1 MKRVLYVL
9 TLLVLIAVFLYSGWS
24 LFTYYRESGEQTKIH
39 EEIAQMVESAREQS
53 SGGSAPVRSQ
63 LGTWDVDDGTVLG
76 DIKLVTVQDPDT
88 GEEVQV
94 MEEYAEL
101 YLLNNDVVGWIQ
113 IPDTVINYP
122 VMHTPGWK
130 DYYLHVDL
138 YDEYSNHGSIYAR
151 EECDFLTPSDNVTI
165 YGHNMKDGT
174 MFAALR
180 KYEDRS
186 FWEDHQYIFLD
197 TLTQRHI
204 YQVICVFQT
213 TASVGEGFGY
223 HLFVDAADEAEYNEY
238 ISTCQSLAMYD
249 TGLSAEY
256 GDKLITLSTC
266 VFNQTN
272 GRLVVVAKRITK

>member
-1 MKRVLYVL
+1 
-9 TLLVLIAVFLYSGWS
+9 
-24 LFTYYRESGEQTKIH
+24 
-39 EEIAQMVESAREQS
+39 
-53 SGGSAPVRSQ
+53 
-63 LGTWDVDDGTVLG
+63 
-76 DIKLVTVQDPDT
+76 
-88 GEEVQV
+88 
-94 MEEYAEL
+94 
-101 YLLNNDVVGWIQ
+101 
-113 IPDTVINYP
+113 
-122 VMHTPGWK
+122 
-130 DYYLHVDL
+130 
-138 YDEYSNHGSIYAR
+138 
-151 EECDFLTPSDNVTI
+151 
-165 YGHNMKDGT
+165 MKDGT